1 MQPETFTLTIDGPTG
16 HELESHLANA
26 VSMGLDAPLTL
37 RDCFDWL
44 ESAYESLPDQYEGVV
59 RWKLTRHLTG
69 EVHDETLSAG
79 LWYAYCED
87 FRAFRMFLE
96 AFAWGGGHAA

>member
-16 HELESHLANA
+16 DELAAHLAMASGMN
-26 VSMGLDAPLTL
+26 LDSAMTL

-44 ESAYESLPDQYEGVV
+44 ESAYEALPDQYAGVV

-69 EVHDETLSAG
+69 QVHDETLTAG

-87 FRAFRMFLE
+87 FRAFRLWLD
-96 AFAWGGGHAA
+96 AFAWGS